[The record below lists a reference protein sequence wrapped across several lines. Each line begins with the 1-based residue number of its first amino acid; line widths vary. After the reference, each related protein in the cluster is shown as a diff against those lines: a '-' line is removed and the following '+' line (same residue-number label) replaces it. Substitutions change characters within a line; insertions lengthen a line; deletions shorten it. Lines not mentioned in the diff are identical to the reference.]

1 MNIYNDY
8 TGITRQW
15 LRRYNDFIKAIN
27 NIADDIK
34 VLASEIDNDEDIA
47 APIAKYSG
55 MPGGG
60 SSELNAVERFASR
73 RMERKAKIAQLKA
86 DKAEL
91 ARVVSKIERAIN
103 SLDNESADIIKSYYI
118 SNKSWLEIANKH
130 HYSEEWTRKKSNKAI
145 KRMALFIFGMKA
157 MPEQLSFVFA
167 I

>member
-1 MNIYNDY
+1 MNVYNDY

-15 LRRYNDFIKAIN
+15 LRRYNDFTKAIN
-27 NIADDIK
+27 NITDDIK
-34 VLASEIDNDEDIA
+34 MLASEIASDDDVA

-60 SSELNAVERFASR
+60 NSELNAVECSVAHRIAC
-73 RMERKAKIAQLKA
+73 ETKIAQLKA

-91 ARVVSKIERAIN
+91 VRVVSKIDRAIN
-103 SLDNESADIIKSYYI
+103 SLDNESADIIKSYYVN
-118 SNKSWLEIANKH
+118 NKSWQEIANKH
-130 HYSEEWTRKKSNKAI
+130 HYSEEWSRKKSNKAI